1 MGKLQGKLTI
11 TIGNKETGD
20 VRVISKHN
28 TVTNVVSEIL
38 DNNIGGV
45 LRYATNS
52 TIMPLYSTL
61 YGGILL
67 HGTKLTSMKCDPPY
81 TISAYAGSD
90 TSNAYINIL
99 NVSGNDHKKGKFI
112 GTTISDTSITH
123 TWEWDGDSG
132 VSFSHISLCPALLG
146 NTGTFLCHYRGDGQ
160 NWYPANMSAVNN
172 SFVRTLARFTPTRWS
187 SGIDGSVIMGINN
200 NVSYSF
206 KVTSEGVLTLY
217 STPIII
223 DSASLQGRSLI
234 PNTEYTETRTINLN
248 HKFIADNCCMFHFD
262 FNNNRLWVF
271 SVYSEDDVTDLRPT
285 ILTSD
290 AIDLTTGEFITYN
303 TNHTDTGY
311 LWTIRHR
318 DGDNYVAYDY
328 PLQAMVS
335 GNTLYFPICVTRRP
349 VGWDYY
355 TNRPQPCYM
364 SYILLPGL
372 PVIPDIPWSVE
383 VSVPTYVGTTY
394 YFDTHNSSTPDA
406 YPENLLYKI
415 VTSGVISMPSYHFAY
430 QLGGILNNTGMS
442 LDFCPFYSLPTLDWY
457 SYYSSLGDYMGIVF
471 TLPNKASAPKYYGYY
486 GINVVINEF
495 FCTTECDLGEDMYKD
510 IGEYM
515 RIEYTLEDA

>member
-38 DNNIGGV
+38 DNNIGGA
-45 LRYATNS
+45 LRYATDS

-67 HGTKLTSMKCDPPY
+67 HGEKLASMKCDPPIV
-81 TISAYAGSD
+81 ISAYAGSD

-112 GTTISDTSITH
+112 GTTVSDTSITH
-123 TWEWDGDSG
+123 TWEWDGDSD
-132 VSFSHISLCPALLG
+132 VLFSHISLCPALLG

-160 NWYPANMSAVNN
+160 NWYPANMSAVDN
-172 SFVRTLARFTPTRWS
+172 SFVRNLAHITSPRVS
-187 SGIDGSVIMGINN
+187 SGIDGSVIMGIHNN
-200 NVSYSF
+200 ASYSF

-217 STPIII
+217 NTPIII
-223 DSASLQGRSLI
+223 DSASLQGTSLR
-234 PNTEYTETRTINLN
+234 PNPEYTETMTINLN

-318 DGDNYVAYDY
+318 DGDNYAAYDY

-335 GNTLYFPICVTRRP
+335 GNTLFFPICVTRRP

-355 TNRPQPCYM
+355 TNRPQPCNM

-372 PVIPDIPWSVE
+372 PVIPDIPWSVD
-383 VSVPTYVGTTY
+383 VSVPTYVGTTF

-415 VTSGVISMPSYHFAY
+415 VTSGVISLPSYHFAY
-430 QLGGILNNTGMS
+430 QLGGILNCVGLS
-442 LDFCPFYSLPTLDWY
+442 LDFCPFYSLLTLDSY

-471 TLPNKASAPKYYGYY
+471 TLPNKASASEYYD
-486 GINVVINEF
+486 INVVINEF